1 MPDKKRFYT
10 FGKYKHQLLH
20 KLLIMK
26 RGFFFIIL
34 FSLVSSISGQWNDNY
49 NIEHKCSHISERREI
64 MSLEHLYN
72 WQSELLDD
80 YDVKFYHLD
89 LEVSSSSTYISGNVT
104 IKADAVVQIDTIAF
118 ELIPVYTIDSILIN
132 GSNYTNDTII
142 YGDNIMVPVSI
153 IDSNTAFSVQVF
165 YNGDPGSTTGLSSF
179 TSAFSEKY
187 QKHVTWTL
195 SEPFGAKRWFPV
207 KQDLEDKAD
216 SCWVFLT
223 TDSSNMAGSQGILT
237 NTLDIGNGKTRYE
250 WKSKYPIA
258 YYLIS
263 FAVSDY
269 QEYNIYAYPDQMNGD
284 SILIQNFIYDHPDCL
299 SDYKTG
305 IDATSEMIELFSEL
319 YILYPFHEE
328 KYGHCLT
335 QLGGGMEHQTMTT
348 INSFGFGLV
357 AHELGHMWFGDNV
370 TCATWSDIWINEGFA
385 TYSNYLAEEFI
396 HGWESGKAFISSK
409 QNNAMSQPGGSTY
422 VPEDQ
427 ISEDMG
433 DQWRIFSG
441 RLSYNKGAAIVH
453 TLRHEIQD
461 DDMFFDVMETFQVE
475 FTDSTA
481 TGDDFKTVAEDV
493 TGMDFDQFFDQW
505 YYGQG
510 YPTYDIEYYM
520 LSDTLH
526 LTITQTSSTTAT
538 TLFEMLM
545 DYKLVFNDGT
555 DTTVQFTQTDNI
567 NNFSVYAGKEVTNI
581 IVDPED
587 WTMEK
592 VGSISVTVEEKESPV
607 YFSIGP
613 NPVSLYLNIYFLNP
627 SNKQK
632 EIRVTDLSGKTLSL
646 QNSNQKHI
654 HYNTSNLSKGVYFVH
669 ITDGQYNFTRK
680 FVK

>member
-34 FSLVSSISGQWNDNY
+34 FSLVTSISGQWNDNY

-461 DDMFFDVMETFQVE
+461 DVMFFDVMETFQVE

-481 TGDDFKTVAEDV
+481 TGDDFKTVAED
-493 TGMDFDQFFDQW
+493 
-505 YYGQG
+505 
-510 YPTYDIEYYM
+510 
-520 LSDTLH
+520 
-526 LTITQTSSTTAT
+526 
-538 TLFEMLM
+538 
-545 DYKLVFNDGT
+545 GT

-567 NNFSVYAGKEVTNI
+567 NNFSVYTGKEVTNI

-632 EIRVTDLSGKTLSL
+632 EIRVTDLSGKTISL
-646 QNSNQKHI
+646 QNSNQKYI
-654 HYNTSNLSKGVYFVH
+654 HYNTSNLSQGIYFIH
-669 ITDGQYNFTRK
+669 ISDGQYSFTRK